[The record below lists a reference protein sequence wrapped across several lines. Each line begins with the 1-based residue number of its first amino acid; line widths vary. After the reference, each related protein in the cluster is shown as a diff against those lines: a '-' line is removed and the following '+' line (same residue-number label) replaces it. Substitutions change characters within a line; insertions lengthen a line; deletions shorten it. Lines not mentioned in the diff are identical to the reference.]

1 MQIQSVKI
9 TPVAVPDYPLRN
21 LKGVHQAVFLRSVI
35 ELTTDT
41 GQVGIS
47 ESYGTRRTLA
57 ALQRSAEALIGLDIF
72 DLNGLR
78 NRLLEALPDAGG
90 INAPSALADHRVVD
104 VVYSAIEVAL
114 LDLQGKWLNR
124 PVSDLLGGAVRDEVR
139 FGAYLFYKYAKPE
152 EQPGEDLFGEVM
164 TPDALVAEARHLV
177 AENGFA
183 SMKLK
188 GGVLAPELEA
198 ETLVKLREAFPEAPL
213 RIDPMG
219 AWTVETS
226 IAMAR
231 RLAGVLEYLE
241 DPTPGLDG
249 MAAVAAA
256 GRLPLASN
264 LVVVE
269 FPHVIEAAC
278 RNAVQIVLSDHHY
291 WRGMTG
297 AIQLGRMC
305 EAAGMGVSMHSNS
318 HLGISLAAMAHVA
331 AATPNLTYDCDT
343 HYSWTPVDILEGGKF
358 VFRNGRLA
366 VPKGPGLGVGID
378 QAALARLHEL
388 YLTAGVTDRDD
399 LDEVRK
405 YEPGFQRQVPKW

>member
-1 MQIQSVKI
+1 MRIQAVKI

-21 LKGVHQAVFLRSVI
+21 LKGVHQGVFLRSVI
-35 ELTTDT
+35 EMTTDA
-41 GQVGIS
+41 GEVGIA
-47 ESYGTRRTLA
+47 ETYGARRTLT
-57 ALQRSAEALIGLDIF
+57 ALQKTADALVGLDIF

-90 INAPSALADHRVVD
+90 INAPSALADHKVVD
-104 VVYSAIEVAL
+104 VVYSAFEVAL
-114 LDLQGKWLNR
+114 LDLQGKRLNR
-124 PVSDLLGGAVRDEVR
+124 PVSDLLGGALRDEVP
-139 FGAYLFYKYAKPE
+139 FGAYLFYKYAKPQD
-152 EQPGEDLFGEVM
+152 QPGEDLFGEVM
-164 TPDALVAEARHLV
+164 TPDSLVAEARQLV
-177 AENGFA
+177 AENGFK

-188 GGVLAPELEA
+188 GGVLAPELEV
-198 ETLVKLREAFPEAPL
+198 ETLVKLREAFPKAPL

-256 GRLPLASN
+256 GGLPLASN

-278 RNAVQIVLSDHHY
+278 KNAVQIVLSDHHY

-305 EAAGMGVSMHSNS
+305 AAAGMGVSMHSNS
-318 HLGISLAAMAHVA
+318 HLGISLAAMTHVA

-343 HYSWTPVDILEGGKF
+343 HYSWTPVDIIEGGKLA
-358 VFRNGRLA
+358 FRDGRLA
-366 VPKGPGLGVGID
+366 VPKGPGLGVRID

-399 LDEVRK
+399 LHEIRK
-405 YEPGFQRQVPKW
+405 YEPDFQRQVPKW